1 MFEEKKLKGMNL
13 LRVFNECKLE
23 DDLTI
28 ITYIAGE
35 RVMLA
40 SGTADNLLTVLG
52 SRILRAYVIS
62 ADKFRDGAYSVVI
75 DLEKEGSY
83 AWNIIRN

>member
-1 MFEEKKLKGMNL
+1 MFDEKKLKGMNL
-13 LRVFNECKLE
+13 LAVFNECKLE

-28 ITYIAGE
+28 ITNIAGK
-35 RVMLA
+35 RAMLA

-62 ADKFRDGAYSVVI
+62 ADKFRDGGYSVVI

-83 AWNIIRN
+83 AWKQK

>member
-1 MFEEKKLKGMNL
+1 MFDEKKLKGMNL
-13 LRVFNECKLE
+13 FAVFNECKLE

-28 ITYIAGE
+28 IIYIAGK
-35 RVMLA
+35 RAMLA

-52 SRILRAYVIS
+52 SRIFRAYVIS
-62 ADKFRDGAYSVVI
+62 ADKFRDGGYSVVI

-83 AWNIIRN
+83 AWKH

>member
-1 MFEEKKLKGMNL
+1 MFEEKKFKGKNL
-13 LRVFNECKLE
+13 LAVFNECKLD

-28 ITYIAGE
+28 IIYIAGK

-62 ADKFRDGAYSVVI
+62 ADNFRDGAYSVVI

-83 AWNIIRN
+83 A

>member
-1 MFEEKKLKGMNL
+1 MFDEKKLKGMNL
-13 LRVFNECKLE
+13 LAVFNECKLE

-28 ITYIAGE
+28 ITNIAGK
-35 RVMLA
+35 RAMLA

-62 ADKFRDGAYSVVI
+62 ADKFRDGGYSVVI

-83 AWNIIRN
+83 A

>member
-1 MFEEKKLKGMNL
+1 MFEEKKFKGKNL
-13 LRVFNECKLE
+13 LAVFNECKLD

-28 ITYIAGE
+28 IIYIAGK

-62 ADKFRDGAYSVVI
+62 ADNFRYGAYSVVI

-83 AWNIIRN
+83 AWKH

>member
-13 LRVFNECKLE
+13 LAVFNECKME

-35 RVMLA
+35 RAMLA

-52 SRILRAYVIS
+52 SRILRSYVIS
-62 ADKFRDGAYSVVI
+62 ADKFRDGGYSVVI
-75 DLEKEGSY
+75 DLEKEGSN
-83 AWNIIRN
+83 A

>member
-1 MFEEKKLKGMNL
+1 MFEEKKLEGKNL
-13 LRVFNECKLE
+13 LAVFNECEL

-28 ITYIAGE
+28 ITYIAGK
-35 RVMLA
+35 RAMLA

-52 SRILRAYVIS
+52 SRILRAYIIS
-62 ADKFRDGAYSVVI
+62 ADKFRDGGYSVVI

-83 AWNIIRN
+83 IWKR